1 MAREAWGIIDRLPSG
16 RYRARYTHDGARHKA
31 PDTFET
37 KTQAREYLAGERSAI
52 AAGTWI
58 HPDEREK
65 AGKQAQQAR
74 DRAQI
79 TFGVYATRWIT
90 TRTNGRGHPIKASTR
105 GEYLRLVETGRLAS
119 WSETPLAEVTAAAV
133 RDWYAEQIATGKLTA
148 VARAYDLMKSIL
160 KTAVED
166 ELIET
171 NPCRVRG
178 GSTASTGKKVTPP
191 ADDEL
196 DQIIEALPEKYRSV
210 AVLAAAG
217 GLRFGEIIALTRDD
231 ITIELTND
239 GDVDAVRIAVARSIA
254 HTKRSGRVEG
264 TTKSEA
270 GERVAA
276 IFGADAVTIAAH
288 VERVPP
294 GKRLWHA
301 ARDQNQPLP
310 YHTFEHNWK
319 KAAASVGSTANFH
332 SLRHYSGTRYAQ
344 TGATLKETMAR
355 LGHSSPVAAMRYQH
369 AGTRDDELARRAAR

>member
-1 MAREAWGIIDRLPSG
+1 M
-16 RYRARYTHDGARHKA
+16 
-31 PDTFET
+31 
-37 KTQAREYLAGERSAI
+37 
-52 AAGTWI
+52 
-58 HPDEREK
+58 
-65 AGKQAQQAR
+65 
-74 DRAQI
+74 
-79 TFGVYATRWIT
+79 YATRWIT
-90 TRTNGRGHPIKASTR
+90 TRTNGRGRPIKASTR
-105 GEYLRLVETGRLAS
+105 DEYLRLVETGRLAS
-119 WSETPLAEVTAAAV
+119 WSEIPLAEITTAAV

-148 VARAYDLMKSIL
+148 VARAYDLMKSVL

-166 ELIET
+166 ELIQT

-178 GSTASTGKKVTPP
+178 GSAASTGKKVIPP
-191 ADDEL
+191 TDDEL
-196 DQIIEALPEKYRSV
+196 EQIIEALPEKYRAV
-210 AVLAAAG
+210 AILAAAG

-231 ITIELTND
+231 ITIELTDD
-239 GDVDAVRIAVARSIA
+239 GDVDAVRIAVTKSIA

-270 GERVAA
+270 GERVVA

-288 VERVPP
+288 VKRITP

-301 ARDQNQPLP
+301 ARDQSQPLP

-319 KAAASVGSTANFH
+319 RAAAAVGSTANFH

-355 LGHSSPVAAMRYQH
+355 LGHSSPGAAMRYQH

>member
-1 MAREAWGIIDRLPSG
+1 MRKLPWPANLWGIIDRLPSG
-16 RYRARYTHDGARHKA
+16 RYSARYTHDGARYKA

-65 AGKQAQQAR
+65 ARKQAQQAR

-79 TFGVYATRWIT
+79 TFGAYATRWIT
-90 TRTNGRGHPIKASTR
+90 TRTNGPGHPIKVSTR
-105 GEYLRLVETGRLAS
+105 DEYLRLVETGRLSS
-119 WSETPLAEVTAAAV
+119 WSETPLAEINTAAV
-133 RDWYAEQIATGKLTA
+133 RNWYAEQIATGKLTA
-148 VARAYDLMKSIL
+148 AARAYDLMKSVL

-191 ADDEL
+191 TDDEL
-196 DQIIEALPEKYRSV
+196 DQIIEALPEKYRS
-210 AVLAAAG
+210 
-217 GLRFGEIIALTRDD
+217 
-231 ITIELTND
+231 
-239 GDVDAVRIAVARSIA
+239 VARSIA

-270 GERVAA
+270 GERVVA

-344 TGATLKETMAR
+344 TGATLKEAMAR

>member
-1 MAREAWGIIDRLPSG
+1 M
-16 RYRARYTHDGARHKA
+16 
-31 PDTFET
+31 
-37 KTQAREYLAGERSAI
+37 
-52 AAGTWI
+52 
-58 HPDEREK
+58 
-65 AGKQAQQAR
+65 
-74 DRAQI
+74 
-79 TFGVYATRWIT
+79 YATRWIT

-105 GEYLRLVETGRLAS
+105 DEYLRLVETGRLAS
-119 WSETPLAEVTAAAV
+119 WSEIPLAEITTAAV

-148 VARAYDLMKSIL
+148 VARAYDLMKSVL

-166 ELIET
+166 ELIQT

-178 GSTASTGKKVTPP
+178 GSTAATGKKVTPP
-191 ADDEL
+191 TDEEL
-196 DQIIEALPEKYRSV
+196 DRIIEALPEKYRQV

-231 ITIELTND
+231 VAIELTVD
-239 GDVDAVRIAVARSIA
+239 GDVDAVRI
-254 HTKRSGRVEG
+254 EG

-270 GERVAA
+270 GERVVA
-276 IFGADAVTIAAH
+276 IFGVDAGTIAAH
-288 VERVPP
+288 VKRIAP

-319 KAAASVGSTANFH
+319 KAAAAVGSTANFH

>member
-1 MAREAWGIIDRLPSG
+1 MARESWGIIDRLPSG
-16 RYRARYTHDGARHKA
+16 RYRARYTHDGARYKA

-37 KTQAREYLAGERSAI
+37 KTQARENLAGERSAI

-65 AGKQAQQAR
+65 ARKQAQQAR

-79 TFGVYATRWIT
+79 TFGAYATRWIT

-105 GEYLRLVETGRLAS
+105 DEYLRLIETGRLTS
-119 WSETPLAEVTAAAV
+119 WSETPLTEINTAAV
-133 RDWYAEQIATGKLTA
+133 RNWYAEQIATGKLTA
-148 VARAYDLMKSIL
+148 AARAYDLMKSVL

-178 GSTASTGKKVTPP
+178 GSTATTGKKVIPP
-191 ADDEL
+191 TDEEL
-196 DQIIEALPEKYRSV
+196 DLIIEALPEKYRPV

-217 GLRFGEIIALTRDD
+217 GLRFGEIIALTSDD
-231 ITIELTND
+231 IAIELTDD
-239 GDVDAVRIAVARSIA
+239 GDVDAVRIAVTKSIA

-270 GERVAA
+270 GERVVA
-276 IFGADAVTIAAH
+276 IFGADAETIAAH
-288 VERVPP
+288 VKTIAP

-301 ARDQNQPLP
+301 ARDPNQPLP
-310 YHTFEHNWK
+310 YHSFEHHWK
-319 KAAASVGSTANFH
+319 NATAAVGSTANFH

-369 AGTRDDELARRAAR
+369 AGTRDDELVRRAAR